1 MSNGNETEAV
11 ILTEAG
17 TAEAEPRVSGD
28 VESRAAGGRWPPSDA
43 PAPLELPV
51 DRPRAKIHDSAGGI
65 VAVDLDAGLVARL
78 NMLAARHGSTLQM
91 TLLAG
96 WCSLLARLSNQT
108 AVVVGSMVDIGAMP
122 MMASNACAVPLHI
135 DLDEAPTVPELLSR
149 VQRALQDAQAHDA
162 ALSDR
167 QESAGASDASPHP
180 VALETGGFRAAAFQ
194 TLVLWREA
202 ARPRR
207 DDAIASVDIALEIHT
222 GADGLACD
230 LVYATALFERATI
243 ARYAGYWM
251 RLLQAMANEP
261 MHAHE
266 PVARLP
272 ILDEAERALVL
283 EEWNATAQD
292 YPHDLAL
299 HAQFE
304 VRAAQTPDA
313 IALLGEDTPM
323 TYGALNARASR
334 IAHRLIALG
343 VGPDTRVGVCLER
356 GNDAI
361 ACLIAVLKA
370 GGAYVPIDANLPP
383 DRIAYIIEDSAPKV
397 VLTRST
403 IALPPMPN
411 TAGSPARLDIDTDGF
426 ADMPADDPDPDAR
439 GLTPQHLAYVIYT
452 SGSTGQPK
460 GVLIEHG
467 SAVARIRYATAAYSL
482 TAADRCAQFASLSFD
497 ASVMQIFSALSA
509 GAALLMRGPDVWG
522 PGETVKL
529 IAAHGLTVV
538 DLPPAYLQT
547 LLDPDQQCRVP
558 HLRVVVVGGE
568 ATLAESLR
576 GRTFGHLII
585 NEYGPTEATITAT
598 AHVLRSQPEIPASS
612 MYLSIGRPIDNTTV
626 YVLDRYFQP
635 VPVGV
640 TGELYIGGIGVARGY
655 LDRPEL
661 TGERFLPDPFSRTT
675 GARMYRTGDLGRWL
689 PDGNIEFLGRNDFQL
704 KIRGLRIEAGEIEAT
719 LCGCDGIREAVVLL
733 RENASGET
741 SLVAYYRSPEAQ
753 TAESLR
759 QTLADRLPDYMVPA
773 AYVWMRA
780 WPLTANG
787 KLDRQRLPAPGES
800 AYARREYI
808 AAQGDTETALA
819 VLWAEMLRVERVGR
833 DDNFFELGGHSLI
846 AIAMVERLRARGI
859 VADVRQLYVASSLKQ
874 FAASVGDADDEPQAP
889 QNRIPAGARRIEP
902 QMLPLVSL
910 DQAQI
915 DMIAAQVEGGA
926 SNIQDIYSLSSMQ
939 EGMLFHSRLDRQD
952 DIYWVTDLVSLP
964 SQARLAGF
972 VSAMQRVSVRHD
984 IMRTAFF
991 WEHLSDP
998 VQVVLREVE
1007 SIHEAFDPDPDAGPV
1022 RAQLLATFNAT
1033 HCNIDLSRAPLFR
1046 SRSAYDPESGRFLLA
1061 IGSHHLLMDHA
1072 SLDLILEEAA
1082 LIEQG
1087 RESELPR
1094 AVPFRDYIWRA
1105 KQRSDEAADRAFFA
1119 RMLGDIEQPTTPF
1132 GLVAMNSDGSDF
1144 IEHRESLPQ
1153 ALADS
1158 LRVHARTLGVSVASI
1173 MHLAWAMMLSRAT
1186 GLDRVVFG
1194 TVLFG
1199 RMDGGHGADRALG
1212 LYINTL
1218 PIRVDLDAGIGAG
1231 DAVRNTHRAVAEL
1244 LRHEHASLAVAQRC
1258 SRVPATVPL
1267 FTSLFNYLY
1276 AADASLSASDVRVE
1290 DVEGGERTNY
1300 PLSISAIDSG
1310 TGFRFIVQA
1319 MRDVGAKRIYDFLQ
1333 TALEQLAD
1341 ALQRDPATPI
1351 RAIDVLPDD
1360 ERTCLLTT
1368 WNDTVR
1374 DYPRD
1379 RCVHHVFESQVARAP
1394 DAIALVDDRGIL
1406 TYGELNA
1413 RANRVAHRLIAKGVQ
1428 PDDRVAICMERSV
1441 GMTVGML
1448 GILKAGAGYVPIDHR
1463 YPLDRIAYLLD
1474 DSAPAAILTTSALQ
1488 SATWLTAIGAPILDI
1503 DAASS
1508 DGEDANPDLDSV
1520 SPRNLAYVIYT
1531 SGSTGEPKGV
1541 QVEHRNILRLTVNN
1555 HYAPIGAD
1563 DCVAHCSNPAFD
1575 ASTWELWAPLLNGAR
1590 VRVIAQDTV
1599 LDPVALN
1606 RALIDG
1612 GVTALWLTVGL
1623 FNEYLDT
1630 LAPAFAGLEHLLIG
1644 GDALDPRKVAQALG
1658 NPSRPKRLVN
1668 GYGPTETTTFAITH
1682 DIVSVAADLRSIPL
1696 GAPIA
1701 NTRIYLLDAQGRPV
1715 PAGVTGEIHIGGDG
1729 VARGYQNRSELTA
1742 ERFLQDPFCGADD
1755 ARMYRTGDL
1764 GRWLPDGTVEFL
1776 GRNDFQVKIRGF
1788 RIELGEIEAR
1798 LNACDGVRDAVVLAR
1813 GEVSGEKRLV
1823 AYWIS
1828 GDRVQDEAPD
1838 EALDSAALRQQLQQH
1853 LPDYMVPSAFVRVE
1867 AWPLTANGKLDRSAL
1882 PDPDG
1887 DAYASRAYLAPE
1899 GPVEDT
1905 VALIWLELL
1914 PVERVGRHD
1923 NFFELGGHSLLA
1935 VQMASR
1941 VRRML
1946 GVELPLRAM
1955 FEAPTLAQL
1964 AARVS
1969 TAERSRLTAIPA
1981 AQRSASMPLSLAQ
1994 QRLWFLTRINGASAA
2009 YHVFGAYRLHGVLDR
2024 SALER
2029 ALQGVVDRH
2038 ESLRTR
2044 FLLVEGTPMQT
2055 IAEHASLELSFA
2067 DLRGTHARA
2076 ADTVD
2081 ARTAFF
2087 EQAFDLSAEFPLRV
2101 RLLQLD
2107 DDLHELQIL
2116 MHHIASDGW
2125 SVGVLLDEVGRSYA
2139 ADVGGKPDPLP
2150 PLAVQYSDYAQW
2162 QRQWLADGQFERQSA
2177 YWRKTLADAPALL
2190 ELPADRPR
2198 PQHQSYAGGLLPVRI
2213 DAALASQ
2220 LKALGQ
2226 AHGATLYMTL
2236 LASWAAVLSRL
2247 SNQCEVV
2254 IGSPVAGRGRTEIE
2268 PLIGFFV
2275 NTLALRI
2282 DLQDQPTI
2290 ETLLSRT
2297 RQQVLEAQAHQDLPF
2312 DQVVEAVKP
2321 ARSTAH
2327 APIFQTVFAWQ
2338 NQEMTLDLLGLR
2350 VEAVEADLAT
2360 TEFDLTLSLQ
2370 DTGDAITG
2378 ELHYATDLFDRD
2390 TVARF
2395 ADCWQRLLRGMVDSA
2410 QTSAQTLVSALPLLD
2425 DAARQRLLVEWNAT
2439 AREYPRDVCL
2449 HQLFEAQVARAPDAV
2464 ALVCGDAV
2472 ITYAELQIQAETLA
2486 QRLRTHGVRPGCR
2499 VAICAERN
2507 VAMVAAVLATLKA
2520 CAAYV
2525 PLDPAYPTDR
2535 LAYQLGD
2542 AQVTLL
2548 LADATGRDALR
2559 EALAGEAAPPVLA
2572 LDDASRISAQRA
2584 AENAAENNDGPA
2596 DETKPCAD
2604 DIAYIIYTSGSTGL
2618 PKGTLIPHRC
2628 ATNMAFAHRD
2638 LMTIGADSRVLQFA
2652 SCAFDVCVAEIFS
2665 AFASGA
2671 ALILPTPGRSLYGD
2685 GLIPH
2690 LREFA
2695 VTHALMPPAL
2705 LSALPLE
2712 DIPSTLQTVVLGGE
2726 VPDGGLIDRL
2736 LLSRRVINAYG
2747 PTEATV
2753 CATMHTWTSGTD
2765 ARVIGKPLPNVR
2777 VYILDAQRQLVPTG
2791 VIGEIHVGGAGVAAG
2806 YWNRP
2811 ELSAE
2816 RFLSDP
2822 FADAVDARMYAA
2834 GDLGRWRPD
2843 GTIEFLGRND
2853 FQVKVRGFRIELGE
2867 IETQMAAFPGVREA
2881 VVVARTDRPGET
2893 RLVAYLLAEEAFDT
2907 TLLRTRLSKALP
2919 EYMLPSAFVRLDAFP
2934 LTPNGKIDRKA
2945 LPVPEGDASRAYE
2958 APQGDAEEA
2967 VADLWQALLG
2977 IDRIGRHDNFFELG
2991 GHSLIAVTMI
3001 ERMRK
3006 LGLRTDVR
3014 ALFTSQ
3020 TLMDFAAS
3028 LDHAPRATQAP
3039 ANLIPADAQRIEPDM
3054 LPLVSMSQT
3063 QIDTVAAQIEGG
3075 APNIQDIYPLSSLQE
3090 GMLFQRLLTETG
3102 DPYHATAILGFDA
3115 RDRVDGFIAT
3125 MQQVIDRHDVLRT
3138 AFVWNGL
3145 DQPVQVVL
3153 RKAAFECEALA
3164 LDPVD
3169 GPVRQQLSSR
3179 FSPASFRMDLT
3190 RAPLFH
3196 GAFAYDASSHRWLLC
3211 VAFHHMLMDHT
3222 SLEVVVQEATLIGQ
3236 GRAAELPKP
3245 APYRNYIWQAKTNA
3259 DPSAHQAFFA
3269 GMLGGIDQPT
3279 TPFGLTTMVEEV
3291 ETFDEHARALP
3302 SAMSLQL
3309 RQRARELG
3317 VGTAAIMHLAWA
3329 MVVSRATG
3337 MDRVVFGTVLFGRMD
3352 GGEDADRALGLF
3364 INSLPIRIDLDDLGI
3379 AEAIRRSQAALAD
3392 LLPHEHASLATAQR
3406 CSGVPASSPLF
3417 TSLINY
3423 RYSSGPAASGEQ
3435 SLIDAVESGDR
3446 TNYPLAVAVDDLG
3459 TDFEIAVQVLP
3470 PVGAAR
3476 VCDYLQ
3482 TALSGILDA
3491 LAADADTPVAAIE
3504 VMPASELDRIVHG
3517 WNDTVRDFPL
3527 DRCVHELLA
3536 GQVARRPE
3544 ATAVVYGEERLSYRE
3559 LNVRANRLAHR
3570 LRGCGIGPGTLVAV
3584 ALVRGVDMVAT
3595 LLGVLKAG
3603 GAYVPMAADAPAD
3616 RVAFM
3621 LSDAK
3626 PQLLLAHRAAQLPE
3640 SVGVPV
3646 LILEDLQPEL
3656 EQQPDTDPVVEGMTS
3671 AQLIYVIYTSGTTG
3685 TPKGIAVTHRNLVN
3699 FVHWCADMVAPG
3711 DPMTQFAPYTFD
3723 ASAGEIFACLLA
3735 GAELHVLEDATIQ
3748 NPQRLQAYLLEH
3760 RIRFA
3765 AFPPSYLQ
3773 HMDPSL
3779 MPDDFRLLTAGSA
3792 PTPELVKRWAER
3804 GHYLNGYGPTETTIL
3819 STTTR
3824 LSADEETISI
3834 GRPIANTRV
3843 YLLDERRRPVPVG
3856 AAGEIWIGGEGVTPG
3871 YLHRPELT
3879 AECFLDD
3886 PFSGEPG
3893 ARMYKTG
3900 DLGRWLPDGS
3910 IEFLGR
3916 NDFQVKIRGFRIE
3929 LGEIESRLCAF
3940 ADIREAVV
3948 LAREDGRGDKQLVAY
3963 YLAAQAY
3970 DAAALRTHLAQA
3982 MPDYMIPAAFVRMDV
3997 WRLTV
4002 NGKIDRKALPAP
4014 EDDAYAR
4021 RAFEPPQTG
4030 AERAL
4035 ATIWSDLLGVDQVSR
4050 HDHFFELGGHSLLA
4064 VQLVSR
4070 VRQALDVE
4078 LPLRALFEAPVLCEL
4093 AARAAR
4099 AEASQLSTIPVV
4111 KRTAHL
4117 PLSLA
4122 QQRLWF
4128 LTRLEAASAAYHMG
4142 GAVRLQGYLNRAA
4155 LSRALQHIVNRHEAL
4170 RTRFLVVGV
4179 EPMQNILEEV
4189 VFVPEYFDLSGL
4201 DDRESAA
4208 RALGAEWFARPFEL
4222 GTDLLLRV
4230 VHAQLADNEH
4240 LLYLIMH
4247 HIIGDGWSI
4256 GVLMHELNLLYKA
4269 EVDGTP
4275 DPLPPLGIQYVDYA
4289 AWQRQWLNQDECA
4302 KQIAFW
4308 RHSLLGAPTLLTL
4321 PTDRPRPAVQDYS
4334 GATLDVRLDAALTAK
4349 LRAFA
4354 QENGITVYMV
4364 MLAGWA
4370 AVLGRL
4376 SNQDDVVIGTAVAGR
4391 NRAEIEPLI
4400 GFFVNTLALRFDL
4413 TGEPTVA
4420 ELLARVRHQVLE
4432 AQAHQDLS
4440 FDQVVEAVKPAR
4452 NTAHPPIFQTM
4463 LTLNNQPF
4471 DEAEFPGLQASPA
4484 EIEVKLS
4491 KFDLSLDLAE
4501 SDREIGG
4508 MLTYASALFNR
4519 STVQRY
4525 AEYWL
4530 RLLTAMA
4537 GARDGVEA
4545 PRPAAYLPTIGAN
4558 EEYGPTETV
4567 VGYTAYKAENDIAIG
4582 AKREA
4587 RAMMPVATLP
4597 ILGTNELSTILEDWN
4612 DTAREFPDN
4621 LFVHQL
4627 FEAQVER
4634 SADATALIFG
4644 QEKLTYAEL
4653 NRQANRLAHLI
4664 RSLGV
4669 KSGDRVGICTRR
4681 GIPMLVAVLAVL
4693 KSGGAYVPLDIG
4705 FPRERLLQIV
4715 EDSQP
4720 LLVLADEDGRRSLDH
4735 DPNPAVS
4742 GLRMIDPSATDFAP
4756 GAPDHN
4762 PACWP
4767 GTCPDSQLAY
4777 VMFTSG
4783 TTGRPKGVCVPHRA
4797 VVNFIS
4803 AMAEHPGLAD
4813 DDTLC
4818 AVTTLSFD
4826 ISVLEL
4832 LLPLSVGARLALAD
4846 RETAMDGAALATFI
4860 DRVGATVIQ
4869 ATPVTWRML
4878 IDADWKA
4885 GVGMRLLCGGEA
4897 WQASLAERLTEGGA
4911 RLWNMYGPTE
4921 TTVWSMTTQIAR
4933 APASDVAAG
4942 AAANYLSIGRP
4953 IANTKVYIL
4962 DRHLQ
4967 PVPIGV
4973 TGELYI
4979 AGAGVAR
4986 GYLDRPELTAERFLP
5001 NPFDAGVNGSMY
5013 KTGDLCRWLPDGNVD
5028 YVGRNDFQVKIRG
5041 FRIELGEIEFK
5052 LGECG
5057 GVREAVV
5064 LALNDNVGE
5073 KRLIA
5078 YCLTVDGFDIPGVRA
5093 RLSTQLPAYMVP
5105 AAFVRMTAW
5114 PLTPNGKIDR
5124 KALPAPDGDAY
5135 AHDAYEAP
5143 ETPVERA
5150 IASIWQDLLGIGRV
5164 GRNDD
5169 FFNLGGHSLLL
5180 LRMVATLAERGIS
5193 LSIPDIY
5200 RYATLQAI
5208 ATTASVSSPAPEVW
5222 LRARHWSYAAG
5233 VVSGSRML
5241 VLAPGSESELREFRS
5256 LLARCVPILR
5266 PDRIFVAEDPDAA
5279 LSKAQS
5285 DAGLALVAPVHLRA
5299 SLECVRAGSTR
5310 SMVGATVLESIA
5322 FTAMHHD
5329 IEGMQDRDNL
5339 HVVPLLGWWSPE
5351 SLCEAFAQVVRAQDM
5366 LHSAIDLDAGLLHT
5380 LDASGYRIDDIPFVD
5395 LRSSF
5400 AADVDAAIDS
5410 VVRALREAKA
5420 NSPTG
5425 YSAAVISRS
5434 DTDHLL
5440 VVYGD
5445 HLLWDGRSFDAIGEA
5460 MTGILTGVGAT
5471 PSRPYCEFAEACVLP
5486 YPSEMLDFVAREFDT
5501 VALAQTM
5508 RATAAALQ
5516 AREALPPQ
5524 LIVARFDGIGADSA
5538 EHAFSV
5544 FRRLVSSVIG
5554 LDRFGLVLTHHGRQL
5569 GGQSYFG
5576 QVGLFVDKIPVDAS
5590 SDTTFESAMRKIGML
5605 HRNGIRYVDWHE
5617 RADERVAD
5625 TLPKPREE
5633 ISFNWQPT
5641 ILSDLEIETA
5651 GFGKAMTRLDS
5662 AGIICEFFAG
5672 EGRMDMVLVYRGSYE
5687 GIEDV
5692 IAIIESASGVI
5703 LDPATSASA
5712 VNDRSRHISEPLS
5725 LPVAKDQ
5732 AAIVVNN
5739 VRKRYDQTDVVKG
5752 ISFSVSKGSCFGI
5765 LGPNGAGK
5773 TSLLGMIEG
5782 IVPITSGHISVM
5794 GMDISTE
5801 IRKIQPKFGVQLQSS
5816 NYFPF
5821 LSVSELINF
5830 YSQLRAA
5837 ASGKGKLA
5845 PATQLLERL
5854 DLGDKMNFK
5863 VEELSGGQ
5871 KQRLSL
5877 VLALLADPEIIFLDE
5892 PTAALDPH
5900 SRRYTWEFIEELKK
5914 DRKHTIV
5921 LTTHYMEEAERLC
5934 DEIMIMNQGEIVG
5947 QGNPSSMIAELNAT
5961 QQLRVRLGSTAV
5973 GEDFLRYLDR
5983 RHQAS
5988 WDAFSDSLLI
5998 TTNDVANAL
6007 RETLSLAESRQVSIE
6022 SIQVDRLSL
6031 EDVFLNKTGKDR
6043 KQ

>member
-17 TAEAEPRVSGD
+17 TVEAQPRVSGD

-43 PAPLELPV
+43 PAPLELTV
-51 DRPRAKIHDSAGGI
+51 DRPRARIHDSAGGI
-65 VAVDLDAGLVARL
+65 VAVDLDAALVARL
-78 NMLAARHGSTLQM
+78 TMLAARHGSTLQM

-96 WCSLLARLSNQT
+96 WCALLARLSNQT

-122 MMASNACAVPLHI
+122 MMASHACAVPLHI

-149 VQRALQDAQAHDA
+149 VQHALQDAQAHDA

-167 QESAGASDASPHP
+167 QESAGTSDASPHP
-180 VALETGGFRAAAFQ
+180 VALEMGGFRAAAFQ

-202 ARPRR
+202 ARPRH
-207 DDAIASVDIALEIHT
+207 DDAIASVDIALEIHA

-251 RLLQAMANEP
+251 RLLRAMANEP

-292 YPHDLAL
+292 YPHDVAL

-304 VRAAQTPDA
+304 VHAAQTPDA
-313 IALLGEDTPM
+313 IALLGEDAPM
-323 TYGALNARASR
+323 TYGALNARANR

-343 VGPDTRVGVCLER
+343 VGPDARVGICLER

-370 GGAYVPIDANLPP
+370 GGAYVPVDTNLPP

-403 IALPPMPN
+403 VALPPMPD
-411 TAGSPARLDIDTDGF
+411 TAGSPARLDIDTDTF
-426 ADMPADDPDPDAR
+426 ADVSADDPDQDAR

-522 PGETVKL
+522 PGQTVEL
-529 IAAHGLTVV
+529 IAAHGLTVA

-612 MYLSIGRPIDNTTV
+612 MYLPIGRPIDNTTV
-626 YVLDRYFQP
+626 YVLDRFFQP

-640 TGELYIGGIGVARGY
+640 SGELYIGGIGVARGY

-661 TGERFLPDPFSRTT
+661 TGERFLPDPFSRTA

-759 QTLADRLPDYMVPA
+759 QALADRLPDYMVPA

-819 VLWAEMLRVERVGR
+819 ALWAEMLRVERVGR

-859 VADVRQLYVASSLKQ
+859 VADVRHLYLASSLRQ

-889 QNRIPAGARRIEP
+889 SNRIPAGARRIEP
-902 QMLPLVSL
+902 QMLPLVPL

-926 SNIQDIYSLSSMQ
+926 SNIQDIYGLSSMQ
-939 EGMLFHSRLDRQD
+939 QGMLFHSRLDRQD

-964 SQARLAGF
+964 SQARLDGF

-1022 RAQLLATFNAT
+1022 RAQLLSTFNAT

-1087 RESELPR
+1087 REFELPR

-1158 LRVHARTLGVSVASI
+1158 LRLHARTLGVSVASI

-1231 DAVRNTHRAVAEL
+1231 HAVRNTHRAVAEL

-1319 MRDVGAKRIYDFLQ
+1319 MRDVGAKRIYYFLQ

-1351 RAIDVLPDD
+1351 REIDVLPDD
-1360 ERTCLLTT
+1360 ERTRLLTT

-1413 RANRVAHRLIAKGVQ
+1413 RANRVAHRLIAQGVQ

-1441 GMTVGML
+1441 GMIVGML
-1448 GILKAGAGYVPIDHR
+1448 GILKAGAGYVPIDQR

-1488 SATWLTAIGAPILDI
+1488 SATWLTATGAPILDI

-1729 VARGYQNRSELTA
+1729 VARGYLNRPELTA

-1764 GRWLPDGTVEFL
+1764 GRWRPDGTVEFL

-1798 LNACDGVRDAVVLAR
+1798 LSACDGVRDAVVLAR

-1838 EALDSAALRQQLQQH
+1838 EALDSAALRRQLQQQ

-1887 DAYASRAYLAPE
+1887 DAYASRAYMAPE

-1905 VALIWLELL
+1905 VASIWLELL

-1969 TAERSRLTAIPA
+1969 MAERSRLTAIPP
-1981 AQRSASMPLSLAQ
+1981 AQRSAYMPLSLAQ

-2067 DLRGTHARA
+2067 DLRGTDARA

-2107 DDLHELQIL
+2107 NDLHELQIL

-2139 ADVGGKPDPLP
+2139 ADVDGKPDPLP

-2162 QRQWLADGQFERQSA
+2162 QRQWLADGQLERQSA

-2198 PQHQSYAGGLLPVRI
+2198 PQHQSYAGGMLPVRI
-2213 DAALASQ
+2213 EAALASQ

-2236 LASWAAVLSRL
+2236 LASWAAVLIRL
-2247 SNQCEVV
+2247 SNQREVV
-2254 IGSPVAGRGRTEIE
+2254 IGSPVAGRSRTEIE

-2338 NQEMTLDLLGLR
+2338 NQEMTLDLRGLR

-2395 ADCWQRLLRGMVDSA
+2395 ADCWQRLLRGLVDSA
-2410 QTSAQTLVSALPLLD
+2410 QTSAHTPVSALPLLD

-2439 AREYPRDVCL
+2439 ARDYPRDVCL

-2464 ALVCGDAV
+2464 ALVCGDAD

-2486 QRLRTHGVRPGCR
+2486 QRLRTHGVRPGRR

-2520 CAAYV
+2520 GAAYV
-2525 PLDPAYPTDR
+2525 PLDPAYPPDR

-2548 LADATGRDALR
+2548 LADAIGRDALR
-2559 EALAGEAAPPVLA
+2559 DVLDAESAPPVLR
-2572 LDDASRISAQRA
+2572 LDEATAISTQQG
-2584 AENAAENNDGPA
+2584 AENSDPSA
-2596 DETKPCAD
+2596 DEAKPCAD

-2695 VTHALMPPAL
+2695 VSHALMPPAL

-2753 CATMHTWTSGTD
+2753 CATMHTWTSGTE

-2822 FADAVDARMYAA
+2822 FADAVDARMYAT
-2834 GDLGRWRPD
+2834 GDLGRWRSD

-2945 LPVPEGDASRAYE
+2945 LPVPEGEAGRAYE
-2958 APQGDAEEA
+2958 APHGDAEEA

-3102 DPYHATAILGFDA
+3102 DPYHATAVLGFDA
-3115 RDRVDGFIAT
+3115 RDHVDGFIAT

-3138 AFVWNGL
+3138 AFVWEGL

-3153 RKAAFECEALA
+3153 RKAAFECEALT
-3164 LDPVD
+3164 LDPAD

-3291 ETFDEHARALP
+3291 ATFDEHARALP
-3302 SAMSLQL
+3302 TAMSLQL

-3329 MVVSRATG
+3329 MVVARATG

-3379 AEAIRRSQAALAD
+3379 AEAIRRSQSALAD

-3470 PVGAAR
+3470 SVGAAR

-3482 TALSGILDA
+3482 TAMSGILDA

-3504 VMPASELDRIVHG
+3504 VMPAAEFDRIVHE

-3527 DRCVHELLA
+3527 DRCAHELLVE
-3536 GQVARRPE
+3536 QVARRPE
-3544 ATAVVYGEERLSYRE
+3544 ATAVVYADERLSYGE
-3559 LNVRANRLAHR
+3559 LNTRANRLAHR
-3570 LRGCGIGPGTLVAV
+3570 LRACGIGPGTLVAV
-3584 ALVRGVDMVAT
+3584 ALVRGVDMVVT

-3603 GAYVPMAADAPAD
+3603 AAYVPMAADAPAD
-3616 RVAFM
+3616 RIDFM
-3621 LSDAK
+3621 LSDAR

-3640 SVGVPV
+3640 SVQVPV

-3656 EQQPDTDPVVEGMTS
+3656 DLQPDTDPVVDGMTS

-3699 FVHWCADMVAPG
+3699 FVHWCADMIAPG

-3735 GAELHVLEDATIQ
+3735 GGELHVLDDATIQ
-3748 NPQRLQAYLLEH
+3748 NPQHLQAYLLEY

-3773 HMDPSL
+3773 YMDPSL

-3792 PTPELVKRWAER
+3792 PTPELVRRWAER

-3940 ADIREAVV
+3940 EDIREAVV

-3963 YLAAQAY
+3963 YLAAQAH
-3970 DAAALRTHLAQA
+3970 DAATLRPHLAQA
-3982 MPDYMIPAAFVRMDV
+3982 MPDYMIPAAFVRMDA
-3997 WRLTV
+3997 WPLTV

-4035 ATIWSDLLGVDQVSR
+4035 AAIWSDLLGVDQVGR

-4070 VRQALDVE
+4070 VRQALSVE
-4078 LPLRALFEAPVLCEL
+4078 LPLRALFEAPVLCDL
-4093 AARAAR
+4093 AERASG
-4099 AEASQLSTIPVV
+4099 AEASQLSAIPVV
-4111 KRTAHL
+4111 ERTAHL

-4128 LTRLEAASAAYHMG
+4128 LTRIEGPSAAYHMG
-4142 GAVRLQGYLNRAA
+4142 GAVRLTGTLDRPA
-4155 LSRALQHIVNRHEAL
+4155 LERALQRIVQRHESL
-4170 RTRFLVVGV
+4170 RTRFVVVGGQ
-4179 EPMQNILEEV
+4179 PMQSIATHVDFALS
-4189 VFVPEYFDLSGL
+4189 YRDLSRQ
-4201 DDRESAA
+4201 DDAEAVSRE
-4208 RALGAEWFARPFEL
+4208 LGAEAFAHPFDL
-4222 GTDLLLRV
+4222 GADLPLRV
-4230 VHAQLADNEH
+4230 LLVRLGENVHCV
-4240 LLYLIMH
+4240 YLVMH
-4247 HIIGDGWSI
+4247 HIASDGWSI
-4256 GVLMHELNLLYKA
+4256 GVLLRELNTLYA
-4269 EVDGTP
+4269 AFLNGEP
-4275 DPLPPLGIQYVDYA
+4275 DPLPPLAIQYADYA
-4289 AWQRQWLNQDECA
+4289 AWQHQWLNRGQSTQ
-4302 KQIAFW
+4302 QIDFW
-4308 RHSLLGAPTLLTL
+4308 KKTLAGAPTLSTL
-4321 PTDRPRPAVQDYS
+4321 PTDRLRPSEPDSAGDILERQ
-4334 GATLDVRLDAALTAK
+4334 LDAELVLR
-4349 LRAFA
+4349 LRALG
-4354 QENGITVYMV
+4354 QRHGVTLYMIF
-4364 MLAGWA
+4364 LAAWA
-4370 AVLGRL
+4370 ALLGRL
-4376 SNQDDVVIGTAVAGR
+4376 SNQDDVVIGSPVAGR

-4400 GFFVNTLALRFDL
+4400 GFFVNTLALRIDL
-4413 TGEPTVA
+4413 TDDPNVA
-4420 ELLARVRHQVLE
+4420 NLLSRTRHQVLE
-4432 AQAHQDLS
+4432 AQAHQDLP
-4440 FDQVVEAVKPAR
+4440 FDQVVEAARPAR
-4452 NTAHPPIFQTM
+4452 STAHTPIFQTM
-4463 LTLNNQPF
+4463 LTLNNQQMDGSGMAGLEITPADF
-4471 DEAEFPGLQASPA
+4471 DVKVSQF
-4484 EIEVKLS
+4484 EI
-4491 KFDLSLDLAE
+4491 SLDLTE
-4501 SDREIGG
+4501 HGDDISG
-4508 MLTYASALFNR
+4508 MLTYASGLYDRA
-4519 STVQRY
+4519 TAQRY
-4525 AEYWL
+4525 FDYWL
-4530 RLLTAMA
+4530 RLLGGMADADSPDIDRPEVALPPVSRLPILDQDERDLVVNHWNETQSDYPRDLCMHQPFEAFAMKTPDAVALLGEGAPITYGELNARANRMAHRLIALGVGPDDRVAMCVERGCEALVCLIAILKAGGAYVPIDTNLPPDRIGYIIEDCAPKAFVATSETIAAVQERLRGPVVAIRIDQDDFSAESDRNPDRTTAGLTPGNLAYVIYTSGSTGMPKGVLIEHGQALARNYYAINAYSLTPEDRCGQFASLGFDASVMQLFSTLSA
-4537 GARDGVEA
+4537 GASLMMRGPDVWSPEELVGAISRYRLTVAEV
-4545 PRPAAYLPTIGAN
+4545 PPVYLPTLLEPASQSKIPDLRILIVGGDATQSELIRGRDFGHAIIN
-4558 EEYGPTETV
+4558 EYGPTETTITSTSLV
-4567 VGYTAYKAENDIAIG
+4567 VRSGADVSPLTA
-4582 AKREA
+4582 
-4587 RAMMPVATLP
+4587 
-4597 ILGTNELSTILEDWN
+4597 
-4612 DTAREFPDN
+4612 
-4621 LFVHQL
+4621 
-4627 FEAQVER
+4627 
-4634 SADATALIFG
+4634 
-4644 QEKLTYAEL
+4644 
-4653 NRQANRLAHLI
+4653 
-4664 RSLGV
+4664 
-4669 KSGDRVGICTRR
+4669 
-4681 GIPMLVAVLAVL
+4681 
-4693 KSGGAYVPLDIG
+4693 
-4705 FPRERLLQIV
+4705 
-4715 EDSQP
+4715 
-4720 LLVLADEDGRRSLDH
+4720 
-4735 DPNPAVS
+4735 
-4742 GLRMIDPSATDFAP
+4742 
-4756 GAPDHN
+4756 
-4762 PACWP
+4762 
-4767 GTCPDSQLAY
+4767 
-4777 VMFTSG
+4777 
-4783 TTGRPKGVCVPHRA
+4783 
-4797 VVNFIS
+4797 
-4803 AMAEHPGLAD
+4803 
-4813 DDTLC
+4813 
-4818 AVTTLSFD
+4818 
-4826 ISVLEL
+4826 
-4832 LLPLSVGARLALAD
+4832 
-4846 RETAMDGAALATFI
+4846 
-4860 DRVGATVIQ
+4860 
-4869 ATPVTWRML
+4869 
-4878 IDADWKA
+4878 
-4885 GVGMRLLCGGEA
+4885 
-4897 WQASLAERLTEGGA
+4897 
-4911 RLWNMYGPTE
+4911 
-4921 TTVWSMTTQIAR
+4921 
-4933 APASDVAAG
+4933 
-4942 AAANYLSIGRP
+4942 YLSIGRP
-4953 IANTKVYIL
+4953 IENTTIYIL

-4967 PVPIGV
+4967 PVPVGVPGEIHIG
-4973 TGELYI
+4973 GL
-4979 AGAGVAR
+4979 GVSR
-4986 GYLDRPELTAERFLP
+4986 GYLNRPELTQERFIED
-5001 NPFDAGVNGSMY
+5001 PFSDVPGARMY
-5013 KTGDLCRWLPDGNVD
+5013 KSGDLGRWLSDGCID
-5028 YVGRNDFQVKIRG
+5028 YIGRNDFQVKIRG
-5041 FRIELGEIEFK
+5041 FRIELGEIEAK
-5052 LGECG
+5052 LCECAN
-5057 GVREAVV
+5057 VREAVV
-5064 LALNDNVGE
+5064 LAREDTPGE
-5073 KRLIA
+5073 KRLVA
-5078 YCLTVDGFDIPGVRA
+5078 YCLMDDVLDAVAVRA
-5093 RLSTQLPAYMVP
+5093 KLADGLPAYMVP
-5105 AAFVRMTAW
+5105 AAFVRIDEW
-5114 PLTPNGKIDR
+5114 PLNASGKIDR
-5124 KALPAPDGDAY
+5124 KALPDPQQDAFVRSTYDAPIGQ
-5135 AHDAYEAP
+5135 
-5143 ETPVERA
+5143 TERI
-5150 IASIWQDLLGIGRV
+5150 IASVWQTLLAVDNV
-5164 GRNDD
+5164 GRNDR
-5169 FFNLGGHSLLL
+5169 FFDLGGHSLLL
-5180 LRMVATLAERGIS
+5180 LRMISELSDRGLGVTIQ
-5193 LSIPDIY
+5193 DIY
-5200 RYATLQAI
+5200 RHGTVQAV
-5208 ATTASVSSPAPEVW
+5208 AAAAESTRPDPAAW
-5222 LRARHWSYAAG
+5222 FAGRLWRHAFAQ
-5233 VVSGSRML
+5233 VSGERILWIAPAEESQLAACRRML
-5241 VLAPGSESELREFRS
+5241 AGCDRE
-5256 LLARCVPILR
+5256 LR
-5266 PDRIFVAEDPDAA
+5266 PDRVFIVEDPESARDLRPLLPESSGVDISGRFAALEAMLSEGRKALADAA
-5279 LSKAQS
+5279 IVDSVPF
-5285 DAGLALVAPVHLRA
+5285 G
-5299 SLECVRAGSTR
+5299 
-5310 SMVGATVLESIA
+5310 
-5322 FTAMHHD
+5322 AMHLEMLKLD
-5329 IEGMQDRDNL
+5329 SRDNL
-5339 HVVPLLGWWSPE
+5339 HIVPLPGWWSAGA
-5351 SLCEAFAQVVRAQDM
+5351 LCSAYARLVDNQEMLRAEVDVGAGK
-5366 LHSAIDLDAGLLHT
+5366 LHILNRDTFRAEHVPYIDLRGLSV
-5380 LDASGYRIDDIPFVD
+5380 AE
-5395 LRSSF
+5395 
-5400 AADVDAAIDS
+5400 ADTATDRLPAI
-5410 VVRALREAKA
+5410 LREAKA
-5420 NSPTG
+5420 TARLAHV
-5425 YSAAVISRS
+5425 AAVVSRS
-5434 DTDHLL
+5434 DTDHFLAMH
-5440 VVYGD
+5440 GD
-5445 HLLWDGRSFDAIGEA
+5445 HLIWDGRSFDAIGEA
-5460 MTGILTGVGAT
+5460 MVEALSGAGAPAPCT
-5471 PSRPYCEFAEACVLP
+5471 YRTFLEDCSAPHEPGLLDRFA
-5486 YPSEMLDFVAREFDT
+5486 SEFD
-5501 VALAQTM
+5501 ASGLKDTM
-5508 RATAAALQ
+5508 RATA
-5516 AREALPPQ
+5516 EALAAGATLSPRA
-5524 LIVARFDGIGADSA
+5524 IVARFPISSGADAA
-5538 EHAFSV
+5538 EQAFSM
-5544 FRRLVSSVIG
+5544 FRRLVSSVLG
-5554 LDRFGLVLTHHGRQL
+5554 RESFGMVLTHHGRQL
-5569 GGQSYFG
+5569 GERNYFG
-5576 QVGLFVDKIPVDAS
+5576 QVGLFLDMVPGRVDAE
-5590 SDTTFESAMRKIGML
+5590 TTLDALLRRIHSL
-5605 HRNGIRYVDWHE
+5605 HRNGIRYVDWEHSGD
-5617 RADERVAD
+5617 ARVSD
-5625 TLPKPREE
+5625 TLPLLRDE
-5633 ISFNWQPT
+5633 ISFNWQPA
-5641 ILSDLEIETA
+5641 IESKLEIEAA
-5651 GFGKAMTRLDS
+5651 GMDALLEKLKRT
-5662 AGIICEFFAG
+5662 GIICEFFVGDA
-5672 EGRMDMVLVYRGSYE
+5672 RMDMVFAYRGSHE
-5687 GIEDV
+5687 GIKDV
-5692 IAIIESASGVI
+5692 TAIIESASGLLVAPTTGI
-5703 LDPATSASA
+5703 AVEDSKALHEPVPHPMPTS
-5712 VNDRSRHISEPLS
+5712 
-5725 LPVAKDQ
+5725 PVET
-5732 AAIVVNN
+5732 AIVVDS
-5739 VRKRYDQTDVVKG
+5739 VRKRYDQVDVVKG
-5752 ISFSVSKGSCFGI
+5752 ISFTVPKGSCFGI

-5782 IVPITSGHISVM
+5782 IEPITSGRITVM
-5794 GMDISTE
+5794 GMDVETQ
-5801 IRKIQPKFGVQLQSS
+5801 IRKIQPLFGVQLQSS

-5821 LSVSELINF
+5821 LSVAELIKF

-5837 ASGKGKLA
+5837 SSGKGKLA

-5947 QGNPSSMIAELNAT
+5947 QGNPSSMIAEMNAT
-5961 QQLRVRLGSTAV
+5961 QQLRVRLGSAAA
-5973 GEDFLRYLDR
+5973 GEGFVRDLDR
-5983 RHQAS
+5983 KYQAS

-5998 TTNDVANAL
+5998 TTDDVANAL
-6007 RETLSLAESRQVSIE
+6007 RETLSMAESRQVSIE